1 MLPCASQPHV
11 LDLQVTATLSAAAL
25 KATCPGKDKQGD
37 KADPVLVSLKRV
49 LDVNGKD
56 DFPVSF
62 TLSSEI
68 VKSDPMQCLQLL

>member
-1 MLPCASQPHV
+1 MLPYASQPHV

-25 KATCPGKDKQGD
+25 KATCPGKDKQGN

-56 DFPVSF
+56 DFPVSS
-62 TLSSEI
+62 TSTSEI
-68 VKSDPMQCLQLL
+68 VNPDPMQCLQFL